1 MFSNLSLKNFF
12 FFLLSISFFSCSQD
26 TEFIDISSTSEDL
39 ELQQR
44 LLAISGDLNYFTLPE
59 STDYANIPADPK
71 NPITH
76 EKVLLGKLLFHET
89 GIGVSAKKES
99 HKATYSCASCHHSA
113 AGFQSGNIQ
122 GIGEGGMGF
131 GMQGELRIIDPEY
144 TSDLIDVQPIRSPTV
159 LNSAYQKLMLWNG
172 QFGATSDNIGTE
184 TNWTPDTPK
193 ETNNLGFEGIETQAI
208 AGLGVHRM
216 NIDKKF
222 CEDFNYDVLFDNA
235 FPEVDKS
242 ERYSLKN
249 AGLAIAAYERTLL
262 ATNTN
267 FQNWLKGDL
276 NAMTEDEKKGALLF
290 FGKAKC
296 YECHNGP
303 ALNSEAFYALGMNDL
318 AGANVHGVIDEA
330 TKKGRGGFT
339 NKTEDNYKYKVPQ
352 LYNLADVNFLGH
364 GGNFTT
370 VKDVITYK
378 NNGVKQNSIVTTDAL
393 SDKFKPLGLN
403 NEEIDLLTI
412 FIEKS
417 LYDNDLKRYN
427 PTALPTGL
435 CFPNADPVSRE
446 DMGCN

>member
-1 MFSNLSLKNFF
+1 M
-12 FFLLSISFFSCSQD
+12 
-26 TEFIDISSTSEDL
+26 
-39 ELQQR
+39 
-44 LLAISGDLNYFTLPE
+44 
-59 STDYANIPADPK
+59 
-71 NPITH
+71 
-76 EKVLLGKLLFHET
+76 
-89 GIGVSAKKES
+89 
-99 HKATYSCASCHHSA
+99 
-113 AGFQSGNIQ
+113 
-122 GIGEGGMGF
+122 
-131 GMQGELRIIDPEY
+131 
-144 TSDLIDVQPIRSPTV
+144 
-159 LNSAYQKLMLWNG
+159 
-172 QFGATSDNIGTE
+172 
-184 TNWTPDTPK
+184 
-193 ETNNLGFEGIETQAI
+193 
-208 AGLGVHRM
+208 
-216 NIDKKF
+216 
-222 CEDFNYDVLFDNA
+222 
-235 FPEVDKS
+235 
-242 ERYSLKN
+242 
-249 AGLAIAAYERTLL
+249 
-262 ATNTN
+262 
-267 FQNWLKGDL
+267 
-276 NAMTEDEKKGALLF
+276 LF